1 MGRKFMILT
10 IHANVILSVCQVK
23 TPAVN
28 SDAKVLVPGIP
39 GHSTAVKT
47 PALGKEKKKNKRK
60 PGETEVK
67 GFLFQTQQD

>member
-1 MGRKFMILT
+1 MPAV
-10 IHANVILSVCQVK
+10 HANVVLSVCQVK
-23 TPAVN
+23 TPVVN

-67 GFLFQTQQD
+67 GLFQTQQDWRN